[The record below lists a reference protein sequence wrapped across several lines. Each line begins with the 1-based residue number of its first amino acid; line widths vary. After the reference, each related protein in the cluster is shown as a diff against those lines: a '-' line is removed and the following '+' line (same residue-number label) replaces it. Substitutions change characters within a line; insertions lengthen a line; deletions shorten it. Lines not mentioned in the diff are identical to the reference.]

1 MFSFL
6 SVGWGLI
13 SDIDIESERL
23 RLIGYPRFTLWSIHR
38 LINLRTYHGTVS
50 YLPASDFKM
59 DQTPQ
64 PNRFYKTN
72 LKHSMSCGNT
82 LECLDCSED
91 GDCEAC
97 DTGFGDVL
105 SLETSGGAGATESF
119 RPRCDSWYSANSRK
133 SAYFSTSDS
142 FYQSVAEKTSNGS
155 GCMDSTVPAQMYGP
169 AAKIPSLITPVP
181 DSWTIETGQ
190 FLMVHA
196 VSQTHIS
203 SDCFFAPSSAL
214 NDGVIWLCIIRGGAS
229 RKELLKFFL
238 GMSSGTHL
246 PTVPS
251 EYISMIPVMAFRIDP
266 IIDSSEEK
274 YGHLTVDGEKVE
286 YGPIQGEVFPSIAKV
301 MVPNFSL

>member
-13 SDIDIESERL
+13 SDIDIESERI

-50 YLPASDFKM
+50 YLPAINYKVEQSS
-59 DQTPQ
+59 QS
-64 PNRFYKTN
+64 NRIYKTN
-72 LKHSMSCGNT
+72 LKHSMSCGTT
-82 LECLDCSED
+82 LECIDCDED
-91 GDCEAC
+91 GECDVC

-105 SLETSGGAGATESF
+105 SLETSGSAVESF
-119 RPRCDSWYSANSRK
+119 RPRLDSWYSANSRK

-142 FYQSVAEKTSNGS
+142 FYQSINEKTSNGGS
-155 GCMDSTVPAQMYGP
+155 DCIDSSVPAQMYGP
-169 AAKIPSLITPVP
+169 AATMPSLITPVP
-181 DSWTIETGQ
+181 DNWTIETGE

-203 SDCFFAPSSAL
+203 SDCFFAPSSSL

-246 PTVPS
+246 PVVPS
-251 EYISMIPVMAFRIDP
+251 EYIKMIPVKAFRIEP
-266 IIDSSEEK
+266 IIDSTEDK

-286 YGPIQGEVFPSIAKV
+286 YGPVQGEVFPSIAKV